1 VRPPAEAI
9 ASLGWFVG
17 AIAFLILLGV
27 EGALVWAAWR
37 YRASRAEGPTPQVQ
51 GNTRLEIA
59 WTAIPLIVLA
69 VVFVVMLGT
78 MREIS
83 GAVASSAPPSGVADL
98 RVLARGYQWW
108 WEYRYTTAQ
117 GEVVTANELHIPVGV
132 TVDLALEAHDV
143 IHSFWVPELNG
154 KTDMIPGHVNHMRL
168 YAPRAGTFNGQCAEF
183 CGLEHAWMRIVVI
196 ADEPADFA
204 RWLTAQAAPRLPPSG
219 AVAEAGER
227 VFIANVCASCHTIRG
242 TGAAGLAGPDL
253 THVGSRRTVGTGVL
267 PNDDAGMRAWI
278 ADPQRYKPGVFM
290 PQVPLSS
297 ADLLAL
303 VAYLRSLQ

>member
-17 AIAFLILLGV
+17 AIAFVILAGV
-27 EGALVWAAWR
+27 EGALIWAAWR
-37 YRASRAEGPTPQVQ
+37 YRASRVPGPAPQIH

-59 WTAIPLIVLA
+59 WTAIPLVVLA
-69 VVFVVMLGT
+69 VVFVLMLST

-108 WEYRYTTAQ
+108 WEYRYTTAS
-117 GEVVTANELHIPVGV
+117 GEVVAANELHIPVGV
-132 TVDLALEAHDV
+132 SVDLALEAHDV

-154 KTDMIPGHVNHMRL
+154 KTDMIPGHTNHLRL
-168 YAPRAGTFNGQCAEF
+168 YAPRAGAYSGQCAEF
-183 CGLEHAWMRIVVI
+183 CGLEHAWMRISVI

-204 RWLTAQAAPRLPPSG
+204 RWLAAQAAPRLPPSG

-253 THVGSRRTVGTGVL
+253 THVGSRRTLGTGVL
-267 PNDDAGMRAWI
+267 ANDDAGMRAWV

-290 PQVPLSS
+290 PQVPLSA
-297 ADLLAL
+297 ADLTAL